1 MTVLREILRSTPC
14 FGLMLRIFVDANDC
28 PNTGRVEVDNTWF
41 DPMRGTF
48 IDVSDCPKG
57 SVEVEEH
64 VAILCLGRLL
74 LSGRQ
79 SQGFHSMLRTCVDI
93 NDRPKQM
100 VEVDAHV

>member
-1 MTVLREILRSTPC
+1 MHRA
-14 FGLMLRIFVDANDC
+14 FVDVNDC
-28 PNTGRVEVDNTWF
+28 PKGNIEVDTMFWPYCPNKGRVEVDNTWF

-48 IDVSDCPKG
+48 VDVSDCPKG
-57 SVEVEEH
+57 CVEVEEH